1 LCNDVLLQVPLN
13 DPTLL
18 FTNAGMNQFK
28 PVFLGT
34 VDPNSDMGKLKR
46 ACNSQKCIR
55 AGEGGTASRCH
66 ARVGRAGR
74 GDKLQQFSCGS
85 LTGWLVALAA
95 WLAAAVAATVAA
107 TAGSS
112 TDGGFK
118 SSSGRQHTHRQQQW
132 RQAQQQRRQ

>member
-1 LCNDVLLQVPLN
+1 MLTVLLPALCFLQVPLN

-55 AGEGGTASRCH
+55 AGT
-66 ARVGRAGR
+66 
-74 GDKLQQFSCGS
+74 Q
-85 LTGWLVALAA
+85 
-95 WLAAAVAATVAA
+95 AVAVA
-107 TAGSS
+107 G
-112 TDGGFK
+112 
-118 SSSGRQHTHRQQQW
+118 
-132 RQAQQQRRQ
+132 